1 MFVFDRSALAVLVP
15 LALLAG
21 IVFYSNRTQPAAQMQ
36 QAQQTER
43 SDRANDQALAANL
56 PSR

>member
-21 IVFYSNRTQPAAQMQ
+21 IVFYSNRTQPVAQMQ

-43 SDRANDQALAANL
+43 GERASDQALAANL